1 MSIAFE
7 ILGSPGRDNALL
19 VRVDSGQSITR
30 LLFDCGDG
38 CLNAAPYSEILSTD
52 HLFLSH
58 LHIDHVGGFDY
69 FFRCLFNRESKP
81 NHVWGPI
88 GTTDIVHHRFQ
99 GFLWN
104 LHSEMSGTWRVHD
117 VSQDEVSTS
126 RFELCEAFTTKHDE
140 GNCERNVILAVPS

>member
-38 CLNAAPYSEILSTD
+38 CLNAVPYSEILSTD

-58 LHIDHVGGFDY
+58 LHMDHVGGFDY

-81 NHVWGPI
+81 NHIWGRLGPPTSSI
-88 GTTDIVHHRFQ
+88 IDFKDSCGISIQRCPALGESMMFLKTTFQHHDLNSAKRLRPSTMK
-99 GFLWN
+99 GFVK
-104 LHSEMSGTWRVHD
+104 EM
-117 VSQDEVSTS
+117 
-126 RFELCEAFTTKHDE
+126 
-140 GNCERNVILAVPS
+140 